1 MGKGEETRQA
11 ILDRATTLATAIGLE
26 GLSIGQ
32 LALDLRLS
40 KSGLFA
46 HFQSKE
52 ALQRAVVETA
62 AGRFTDAVIRPAL
75 KAPRG
80 EPRVR
85 ALMDRWLAWGTASD
99 RPGGCFFVAAATEMD
114 DRPGPL
120 RELVVQSQRD
130 WVELL
135 AGAVRAAVTEG
146 HLRADTDPDQ
156 LAFELYGA
164 MLAYHH
170 RARLLGEA
178 DASARARSA
187 VDRILA
193 GARATN

>member
-11 ILDRATTLATAIGLE
+11 ILEHATDLATTVGLD

-32 LALDLRLS
+32 LATDLKLS

-52 ALQRAVVETA
+52 ALQLAVVETA
-62 AGRFTDAVIRPAL
+62 ADRFTDQVIRPAL

-85 ALMDRWLAWGTASD
+85 ALMDRWLAWGAASTS
-99 RPGGCFFVAAATEMD
+99 PGGCFFVAASVEVD

-120 RELVVQSQRD
+120 RDAVARTQRD
-130 WVELL
+130 WVEFV
-135 AGAVRAAVTEG
+135 AGAVRSGVAEG
-146 HLRADTDPDQ
+146 HFRDDTDPEQ

-164 MLAYHH
+164 ALSFHH

-178 DASARARSA
+178 DADQRARRA
-187 VDRILA
+187 VERLLA
-193 GARATN
+193 AARPT